1 MCIRDRARAD
11 AVSGGDMTIE
21 AAVTKL
27 YYLFSCGYDKETIRE
42 KMEQNLCGERS

>member
-1 MCIRDRARAD
+1 MQKRVD
-11 AVSGGDMTIE
+11 GGNMTTE

-27 YYLFSCGYDKETIRE
+27 YYLFICDLTKDQIRA